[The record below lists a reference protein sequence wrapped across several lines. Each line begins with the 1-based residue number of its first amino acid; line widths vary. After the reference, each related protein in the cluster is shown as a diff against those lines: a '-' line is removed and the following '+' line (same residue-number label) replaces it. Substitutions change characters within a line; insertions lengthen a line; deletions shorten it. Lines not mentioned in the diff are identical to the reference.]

1 MTRPAFRMASPKGS
15 PLWPAWQAPSHWQ
28 SIDFISDLHLQ
39 IGDPATFKTWQ
50 HFMQTTP
57 ANALFILGDL
67 CEVWVGDDVMTEASG
82 LNESSNFEVQCAQ
95 VLKAASQRLDI
106 FFIHGNRDFLVGTA
120 FAKRSGMTL
129 LNDPTPLIFAGQRWL
144 LSHGDALCLGDTDYQ
159 QFREQ
164 VRSATWQQ
172 EFLAKPLAERQQ
184 IARTLRSQSDMLKR
198 SGATYADVEG
208 DAACN
213 WLHQANAQTLI
224 HGHTHKPATHALKS
238 GLSRIVLSD
247 WDALAVPARA
257 EVLRVSVS
265 PDNKGASLQRL
276 KVALAA

>member
-1 MTRPAFRMASPKGS
+1 MILPAFWMASPKGS
-15 PLWPAWQAPSHWQ
+15 PFWPAWQAPPHWQ

-39 IGDPATFKTWQ
+39 IGDRVTFKTWQ

-67 CEVWVGDDVMTEASG
+67 FEVWVGDDVMTETSG
-82 LNESSNFEVQCAQ
+82 LNESANFEAQCAQ

-120 FAKRSGMTL
+120 FAKSSGMTL
-129 LNDPTPLIFAGQRWL
+129 LNDPTPLNFAGQCWL

-159 QFREQ
+159 QFRAQ
-164 VRSATWQQ
+164 VRSTIWQQ
-172 EFLAKPLAERQQ
+172 TFLAKPLAERQQ

-224 HGHTHKPATHALKS
+224 HGHTHKPANHTLKS

-257 EVLRVSVS
+257 EVLRASVS
-265 PDNKGASLQRL
+265 PDSKGASLQRL
-276 KVALAA
+276 AVTLAA